1 MIDKSAQFQALVNDV
16 NRLPIQVVPSQQ
28 EQTAINVRDI
38 FPVTVEDDYCSPEY
52 FAQIIE
58 ECIACEVARKGGFY
72 LLYDVDESK
81 PLALTLVGMK
91 SEPKQTEDSVY
102 VQGVEMK
109 DDTSKYVID
118 FFIDA
123 EEDDVIRAK
132 VQSKDGTDRYTCT
145 QDTETKFYRKT

>member
-1 MIDKSAQFQALVNDV
+1 MIDKSAQFQALVNDI
-16 NRLPIQVVPSQQ
+16 NRLPIQVVPKQQ
-28 EQTAINVRDI
+28 EQTTVNIEDI
-38 FPVTVEDDYCSPEY
+38 FPTTIEDDHCTPEY
-52 FAQIIE
+52 FAQIVE

-91 SEPKQTEDSVY
+91 GEPKQTEDSVF
-102 VQGVEMK
+102 VQSVEMK
-109 DDTSKYVID
+109 DDASKYVID

-132 VQSKDGTDRYTCT
+132 VQSKDGTDRYTWT
-145 QDTETKFYRKT
+145 QDTDTKFYKKS